1 MGITLAPMST
11 CSYTDLLS
19 GRVTSFREAN
29 LRSEKYKDGPN
40 GLKNAVC
47 VRTNDG
53 KCQSWSRQRLN
64 IRTREYV
71 NRLAWNRA

>member
-47 VRTNDG
+47 VCAD
-53 KCQSWSRQRLN
+53 K
-64 IRTREYV
+64 
-71 NRLAWNRA
+71 

>member
-53 KCQSWSRQRLN
+53 KVPKLVKAASQHPH
-64 IRTREYV
+64 
-71 NRLAWNRA
+71 A